1 MSFDSH
7 AHVAP
12 ARRTRRPAGRGR
24 SRVIVLLALLCA
36 FVPAGQAAAAQP
48 PAEHAQEHAAPGHE
62 AAAEHAEGPLPTV
75 ARVLNFAIL
84 AGVLFYFL
92 KVPIATYLASRSTQ
106 IRQDLVTAAE
116 MRAAATA
123 QLAQIEAKMQ
133 SLPAELDALRAQGAE
148 DVVAERARISRAA
161 GIERERLLEHTRREI
176 AMQLRVARRELVEHA
191 AQLAVDVARARILR
205 TITPEDQLRLVD
217 RYAAQLKE
225 AQ

>member
-1 MSFDSH
+1 M
-7 AHVAP
+7 
-12 ARRTRRPAGRGR
+12 
-24 SRVIVLLALLCA
+24 
-36 FVPAGQAAAAQP
+36 QP

-92 KVPIATYLASRSTQ
+92 RGPIASYLASRSTQ

-123 QLAQIEAKMQ
+123 QLAQIQEKMQ

-148 DVVAERARISRAA
+148 DVVAERGRISRAA

-191 AQLAVDVARARILR
+191 AQLAVDVARARIVR